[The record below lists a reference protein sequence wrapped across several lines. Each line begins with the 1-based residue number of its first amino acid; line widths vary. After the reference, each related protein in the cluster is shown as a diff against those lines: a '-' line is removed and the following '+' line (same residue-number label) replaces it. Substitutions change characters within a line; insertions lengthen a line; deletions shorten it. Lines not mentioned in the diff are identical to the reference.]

1 MKSYDLPSHPTSK
14 RYTVEAFDFET
25 AKQSY
30 TDDVTTK
37 TAEKEAKA
45 NAKAEKIAKD
55 KAIREAK
62 KKANV
67 EANATEKAE

>member
-1 MKSYDLPSHPTSK
+1 MVFRLPK
-14 RYTVEAFDFET
+14 R
-25 AKQSY
+25 KQ
-30 TDDVTTK
+30 
-37 TAEKEAKA
+37 KA

-67 EANATEKAE
+67 ETNATEKAE